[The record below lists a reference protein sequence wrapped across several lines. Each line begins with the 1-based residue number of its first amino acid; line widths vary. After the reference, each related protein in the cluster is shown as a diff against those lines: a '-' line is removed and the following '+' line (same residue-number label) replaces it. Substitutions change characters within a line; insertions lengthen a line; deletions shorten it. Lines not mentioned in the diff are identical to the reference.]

1 MRFKQIL
8 IKNFFHLNIKHASLL
23 LISFY
28 NSLKLS
34 LIRDFV
40 AFKDAWLRREDQGT
54 LGARSR
60 KARKAWKAHNLAN
73 SIGAR
78 IIYVSMGKKC

>member
-40 AFKDAWLRREDQGT
+40 AFKDA
-54 LGARSR
+54 
-60 KARKAWKAHNLAN
+60 
-73 SIGAR
+73 
-78 IIYVSMGKKC
+78 